1 MPETYQVLLIE
12 DNPGDA
18 RLLQEMLAEVPP
30 APFRLTCADRLSR
43 AMEVLSSQ
51 KIELL
56 LLDLSLP
63 DSHGLETFAK
73 VYAHS
78 PKVPIIVLTG
88 NDDTAL
94 ALAAVKAGAQDY
106 LFKGKLD
113 RELLVRS
120 MQYSIERKR
129 YQEELEHQANYD
141 ALTGLPNRNLLHDRL
156 RQAVFAQRE
165 VHPVA
170 VVFIDLDHFKFIND
184 SLGHSLGDQ
193 LLATVAERLHSI
205 VRDGDTVARLG
216 GDEFVLILN
225 DQTKGDVIFRVMH
238 RILNRVSEPMT
249 IGDQELCITCS
260 AGVSVYPQD
269 GPDVESLLK
278 NADVAMYRAKERGR
292 NNFQF
297 YTSEMNARAN
307 ERLALEHN
315 LRRAMERNELLL
327 HYQPKIDVASGR
339 IVGAEALVRWNHP
352 EWGLVQP
359 DRFIPIAEETGLIVP
374 IGEWVLR
381 TACKQNRA
389 WHDAGLPRGAMSVNL
404 SARQFRQETLVKTV
418 GQILSATGMAAEY
431 LEMELTESMVMHNAE
446 AAILSLRGLK
456 SLGVRVSVDDFGA
469 GYSSLSYLRRLPI
482 DTLKIDQSFVHDIAD
497 SAAGDGGILAQAIIS
512 LGHSLNLKVV
522 AEGVENETQLMFL
535 RRNRCDEVQ
544 GFLFSKPLP
553 PVEYARMLAGPCRWS
568 HAWRSAP
575 VADPEIVQ

>member
-1 MPETYQVLLIE
+1 MDGRYKVLLIE

-18 RLLQEMLAEVPP
+18 RLLKEMLAEEPA
-30 APFRLTCADRLSR
+30 APFDLTCTDRLSG

-51 KIELL
+51 KMELL

-88 NDDTAL
+88 NDDSAL
-94 ALAAVKAGAQDY
+94 ALSAVKAGAQDY
-106 LFKGKLD
+106 LVKGRLE

-129 YQEELEHQANYD
+129 YQEQLEHQANYD

-156 RQAVFAQRE
+156 KQAVFAQRHA
-165 VHPVA
+165 HPIA
-170 VVFIDLDHFKFIND
+170 VVFIDLDHFKFVND
-184 SLGHSLGDQ
+184 SLGHSLGDK
-193 LLATVAERLHSI
+193 LLATVAERLNAI

-225 DQTKGDVIFRVMH
+225 DQTKGDVIFRAMQ
-238 RILNRVSEPMT
+238 RILNKVSEPMT
-249 IGDQELCITCS
+249 IGGQELCITCS
-260 AGVSVYPQD
+260 AGVSVYPDD

-315 LRRAMERNELLL
+315 LRKALERNELLL
-327 HYQPKIDVASGR
+327 YYQPKVDVASGV
-339 IVGAEALVRWNHP
+339 IVGAEALVRWQHP
-352 EWGLVQP
+352 EWGLIAP

-381 TACKQNRA
+381 TACIQNRA
-389 WHDAGLPRGAMSVNL
+389 WQDEGLAPGTISVNL
-404 SARQFRQETLVKTV
+404 SARQFRQESLVKLV
-418 GQILSATGMAAEY
+418 RQILSEARLDAGQ
-431 LEMELTESMVMHNAE
+431 LEMELTESMVMHNAD
-446 AAILSLRGLK
+446 AAITILRGFK
-456 SLGVRVSVDDFGA
+456 SLGVSVSVDDFGT

-482 DTLKIDQSFVHDIAD
+482 DTLKIDRSFVRDID
-497 SAAGDGGILAQAIIS
+497 DPDDGDGGILAQAIIS
-512 LGHSLNLKVV
+512 LGHSLKLKVV
-522 AEGVENETQLMFL
+522 AEGVETRAQLRFL
-535 RRNRCDEVQ
+535 KANRCDEVQ
-544 GFLFSKPLP
+544 GYYFDKPMP
-553 PVEYARMLAGPCRWS
+553 AEAYARMLATKL
-568 HAWRSAP
+568 HAMSA
-575 VADPEIVQ
+575 